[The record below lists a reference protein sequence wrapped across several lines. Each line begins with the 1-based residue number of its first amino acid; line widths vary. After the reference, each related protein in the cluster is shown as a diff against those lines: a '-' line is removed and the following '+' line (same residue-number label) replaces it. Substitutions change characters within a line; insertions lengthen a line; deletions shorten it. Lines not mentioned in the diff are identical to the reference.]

1 MFGTLS
7 TRKKAWVIA
16 VLACLELLSVDALAT
31 ERPALPAKPPGSE
44 QAPDSVAFYHFMLGY
59 QRELNNAAGEAEAEY
74 LKALARDPNS
84 VAIHLR
90 LATLAH
96 APGAHHTAHAP
107 PAPARARDGADPQ
120 ALNMLASV
128 AVSAGRAE
136 K

>member
-7 TRKKAWVIA
+7 TREKAWVIA
-16 VLACLELLSVDALAT
+16 VLTCLALLSVDALAT

-84 VAIHLR
+84 VASASTDRSARQASTAI
-90 LATLAH
+90 TH
-96 APGAHHTAHAP
+96 AFFLVLSVTNISPSRSPPSTA
-107 PAPARARDGADPQ
+107 D
-120 ALNMLASV
+120 
-128 AVSAGRAE
+128 
-136 K
+136 

>member
-7 TRKKAWVIA
+7 TREKAWVIA
-16 VLACLELLSVDALAT
+16 VLTCLALLSVDALAT

-74 LKALARDPNS
+74 LKALARDPDS

-90 LATLAH
+90 LATLYQAK
-96 APGAHHTAHAP
+96 ARMTRAKPTP
-107 PAPARARDGADPQ
+107 KPARPQ
-120 ALNMLASV
+120 TPRNFKACT
-128 AVSAGRAE
+128 
-136 K
+136 